1 MPSCTA
7 SWQDIQERL
16 KLNSQE
22 QEHLQELVV
31 VLNAE
36 NNENDF
42 LGNLYAAIPEWRW
55 IACNLM
61 SS

>member
-36 NNENDF
+36 NNENGINKF
-42 LGNLYAAIPEWRW
+42 LFQ
-55 IACNLM
+55 LM
-61 SS
+61 DVQTMEIICL

>member
-36 NNENDF
+36 NNEN
-42 LGNLYAAIPEWRW
+42 GIN
-55 IACNLM
+55 
-61 SS
+61 

>member
-36 NNENDF
+36 NNENGINQF
-42 LGNLYAAIPEWRW
+42 LFQITNVQTMEMICL
-55 IACNLM
+55 
-61 SS
+61 

>member
-36 NNENDF
+36 NNENGINKF
-42 LGNLYAAIPEWRW
+42 LFL
-55 IACNLM
+55 LM
-61 SS
+61 DVQTMEIICL